1 MPCAHGE
8 EQYTHVWRRPG
19 RLYFTDHCN
28 IRLTLQ
34 RLSTLSDCPRRL
46 MTKITET
53 NALRI
58 GAIHLHCGTSTDRDR
73 SKYAHMGMGIFDP
86 HGNAG
91 STCCKEQGDPSR
103 IGERPPSSGLLCM
116 RSHFQW
122 LPSRPSTPTRKLPAA
137 IPKKNQGAI
146 EKPCC

>member
-1 MPCAHGE
+1 MA
-8 EQYTHVWRRPG
+8 
-19 RLYFTDHCN
+19 
-28 IRLTLQ
+28 
-34 RLSTLSDCPRRL
+34 
-46 MTKITET
+46 KITET

-58 GAIHLHCGTSTDRDR
+58 DAIHLHCATSIGRDR

-103 IGERPPSSGLLCM
+103 IGEMPPSPGLLCL

-122 LPSRPSTPTRKLPAA
+122 LPSRQSMPKRKLTAA
-137 IPKKNQGAI
+137 IPKKKQGPI
-146 EKPCC
+146 GNPCY